1 MYYEFAPVAPA
12 EALIEQFYSIAGF
25 VWNNRRYTVQY
36 GFSQCI
42 LCDNE
47 ALVMESSAEVC

>member
-1 MYYEFAPVAPA
+1 MYYEFAPVASA
-12 EALIEQFYSIAGF
+12 EALIEKFYSIAGF
-25 VWNNRRYTVQY
+25 VWNSRRYNMD
-36 GFSQCI
+36 GFAQCI